1 VELVILGNAA
11 ENELASANP
20 IASRSR
26 IILLPCELHHV
37 SEAFGQLSLAFM
49 QNRSMFNHCCEMIGR
64 ASALI
69 AFAGMGSLVLAA
81 TVVDVLR

>member
-1 VELVILGNAA
+1 
-11 ENELASANP
+11 
-20 IASRSR
+20 
-26 IILLPCELHHV
+26 
-37 SEAFGQLSLAFM
+37 
-49 QNRSMFNHCCEMIGR
+49 MFNHCCEMVGR